1 MAKGQDDRVGSK
13 QPLPQRLLARRIL
26 VGTVIIGLLSLGYHV
41 FDLVFPNTFVGD
53 MYGLEVMVRLYRIVV
68 ASVPILVGVGLLTVS
83 RKKQIEPVGAF
94 GKALILISCLAYVV
108 MGVSTAYS
116 RWQWRI
122 RDSYPRRSV
131 EELLSL
137 ARDKK
142 DQFAI
147 DALLIKKDRA
157 AVPGL
162 SEILLDDH
170 EEGWLRACAA
180 HALGEIGGRQAR
192 EALEEVLARD
202 PEKHIKNAVE
212 YALETRMAAP
222 KPVPDSNKILRED

>member
-1 MAKGQDDRVGSK
+1 MGSK
-13 QPLPQRLLARRIL
+13 QPLPQKLLARRIL
-26 VGTVIIGLLSLGYHV
+26 LGTVIIGLLSLGYHV
-41 FDLVFPNTFVGD
+41 FDLAFPNTFVGD
-53 MYGLEVMVRLYRIVV
+53 MYGLEVMARLFHIIV
-68 ASVPILVGVGLLTVS
+68 ASIAILLGVGLLTVS
-83 RKKQIEPVGAF
+83 RKKQIEPLGAF

-137 ARDKK
+137 AREKK

-162 SEILLDDH
+162 SELLLDEH
-170 EEGWLRACAA
+170 QEGWLRGCAA
-180 HALGEIGGRQAR
+180 HALGEIGGQQAR
-192 EALEEVLARD
+192 EALEEVLARH
-202 PEKHIKNAVE
+202 PEEHLKMAVE
-212 YALETRMAAP
+212 YALQTRMGIA
-222 KPVPDSNKILRED
+222 KPVPDSNKIVGGH